1 MNGRKKKVVVAMSG
15 GVDSSVAAL
24 LLAEQGHEVTGL
36 FMRTGAHSGPAK
48 KTCCSLEDGHDARA
62 VADLIGVPF
71 YALDFEREF
80 LAIIEDFVGAYRI
93 GRTPNPCILCNRD
106 LKFGKLFEYAA
117 AAGAD
122 HVATGHY
129 ARVVLRDERRAVA
142 RGRDAGK
149 DQSYVLFPLGQPEL
163 AKTILP
169 VGELEKSEVREVARS
184 AGLPVA
190 EKEESQ
196 EICFVPDGDY
206 RGLLAARGVGTPGPF
221 LDPDGKVIGEHPGFE
236 FFTIGQRRGLG
247 RAFGE
252 PRYVVSIRPEQSA
265 VVLGTKDDLGE
276 IGFTAAGWVPGGRE
290 APVPGEEF
298 RAEVQIRYR
307 HDEAPA
313 TVTGLGDGRVEI
325 CFDEPQEAVT
335 PGQAA
340 VAYDGDV
347 VLGGGWIENRQTKK
361 REGA

>member
-1 MNGRKKKVVVAMSG
+1 MNDRKKKVVVAMSG

-36 FMRTGAHSGPAK
+36 FMRTGTHAGAAK
-48 KTCCSLEDGHDARA
+48 KTCCSLEDGRDARA
-62 VADLIGVPF
+62 VAELLGFPF
-71 YALDFEREF
+71 YALDFESEF
-80 LAIIEDFVGAYRI
+80 QAIIEDFVGAYRV

-122 HVATGHY
+122 FVATGHY
-129 ARVVLRDERRAVA
+129 ARVVSRGGRQAVA
-142 RGRDAGK
+142 RGRDPGK
-149 DQSYVLFPLGQPEL
+149 DQSYVLFPLGQAEL

-184 AGLPVA
+184 AGLTVA
-190 EKEESQ
+190 EKAESQ

-206 RGLLAARGVGTPGPF
+206 RALLAARGVGTPGPI
-221 LDPDGKVIGEHPGFE
+221 LDLDGAVIGEHQGFE
-236 FFTIGQRRGLG
+236 HFTIGQRRGIG

-252 PRYVVSIRPEQSA
+252 PRYVVAIRPEQAA
-265 VVLGTKDDLGE
+265 VVLGTRDDLGDAVL
-276 IGFTAAGWVPGGRE
+276 TAAGWVAGGRE
-290 APVPGEEF
+290 APSPGEEF

-307 HDEAPA
+307 HNAAMA
-313 TVTGLGDGRVEI
+313 TVTGIEDGRVGI
-325 CFDEPQEAVT
+325 RFDVPQDAVT
-335 PGQAA
+335 PGQAV

-347 VLGGGWIENRQTKK
+347 VLGGGWIE
-361 REGA
+361 RE